1 MKLIFEFYFN
11 NEKNKYLP
19 TCYSDERNE
28 FNPLTGYLTDDI
40 GGDYIDFLESSIETL
55 RDNIDI
61 DISSNSW
68 GCDVDEKRIFL
79 YFLYDYD
86 NQDYHLYLDKDVF
99 YFILSEWLSF
109 IKDKSFQTKREI
121 VF

>member
-1 MKLIFEFYFN
+1 MIW
-11 NEKNKYLP
+11 
-19 TCYSDERNE
+19 
-28 FNPLTGYLTDDI
+28 
-40 GGDYIDFLESSIETL
+40 GDYLDFLESSIETL